1 MFTCS
6 RIVSAEYYIAV
17 EAAAGRDRLG
27 YYDNGTT
34 LGETR
39 ATWWTGGAGDPAG
52 ALAEAGAEV
61 RPNDIRSLTQG
72 VLPAT
77 GERLTQTRNGSQ
89 TAGYDCTF
97 SSPKAVGVLYAAG
110 DDKMRRTL
118 LACQHAAVV
127 RAMDFA
133 AAEGLIETRR
143 GKGGRDRE
151 PVGNVAAALYHHTTT
166 RENDPAI
173 HTHAVLV
180 NACRR
185 LSHHGEP
192 ATTGTIDNKS
202 ILMFQGAMGA
212 VYRTELADQIRKRLG
227 LEIEHKARAFT
238 IAGIDESVC
247 DAFSKR
253 RADIVAALKAAGT
266 TSAADRARAQVV
278 ALATRKRRG
287 DIDLA
292 VIESAWQAQIKEL
305 GWTRGGLVQAAQD
318 AADHA
323 HEQALIENGG
333 EVGTEAMRRAA
344 AAIAVGAAIESLTEH
359 SAVIERR
366 HLLQEAIERTQ
377 GLCDADAALAA
388 VESAIR
394 SGQLIQIGEDEC
406 RPVYSTMAMIEAER
420 QMLKD
425 AIERRGTWH
434 GVTAEAVERA
444 IARRDGITQEQAAA
458 VRHACN
464 ADGVSVVEGSAGAGK
479 SFMLKAVADCFR
491 NAGIETHVIAPSW
504 AATEIVRS
512 ETETAEEMARALQ
525 GFINRVE
532 RGDIVLTAKSA
543 VILDESGMVPTM
555 AMAALLRHA
564 RAGAKVVA
572 SGDSRQLQPVSA
584 GGPVAALAKAT
595 GSQRIRSIRRQA
607 VEWQRAASEDFA
619 KGEAARALDAYDIA
633 GGVAWCEDKTAAMAQ
648 LAAAWRTDVDA
659 NPDASRIVVAE
670 RNIDTRALNMIL
682 RHEWA
687 EAGRLAGP
695 EVVVTAI
702 GRGDGAKADDL
713 ALRVGDRVIFGE
725 SVTVGGV
732 TVNNSEMG
740 TVARI
745 HTNSTEPSQPQIV
758 VNLDKGGELA
768 ARPSEMVGWRAKG
781 AVDAG
786 TPRIAP
792 AYAVTCYAA
801 QGSTASKTYVLEA
814 HGMSQE
820 AAYVSGTRH
829 RLDCRFFVDSGR
841 LAARVE
847 ARRTGDVAGI
857 EATPSEIKAEL
868 ASEWGASRRKK
879 NVSDFTGIERLL
891 AGQAIM
897 VKMDRRPR
905 QTGDDIRRR
914 MTDRQAKAVP
924 YPAPTHPM
932 QMSAADQRDELD
944 RLVKSVDMVDFL
956 RRRGYRPVNPRG
968 MDRQLRYGMEMIDDR
983 GDRVSVKRRHGAADL
998 WCPSNHAEA
1007 GGGTIVQWLQKR
1019 EASGTLGQTR
1029 QVLREIV
1036 GTIPVTASM
1045 SPSSPSPV
1053 QAVGRQ
1059 NRVEDLPPA
1068 DRDAVAAVTRRWAA
1082 MVEGASDRLAAV
1094 RGFTKKTIER
1104 FRAHLRLDRKGRDC
1118 WAHRDDEGRVVG
1130 YEIKG
1135 DRGDGDQRAYSSF
1148 AQGGKRWL
1156 GRFGD
1161 WGQSPE
1167 RIVVAESGAEAM
1179 AFDQHH
1185 GGSARTIYLSTAGQ
1199 PSAEAMAE
1207 MQSLARRWPE
1217 ASWSLAY
1224 NRDVAGSVFCRGV
1237 EVALR
1242 RANPAVRIEDARP
1255 PPSFKDWSDAVVGNQ
1270 KPTDAAAAEE
1280 IAAAAV
1286 WMAPGHQRP
1295 TIDAQ
1300 TWAKLSDR
1308 NRSALQS
1315 CAGRFGI
1322 TLPTAAQAVAA
1333 PLPDTS
1339 PDPTPVP
1346 AATPMPSGRRP
1357 VSPAVAA
1364 HLAQVARNDRH
1375 RSAEE
1380 AVRQEALRSGHPRP

>member
-52 ALAEAGAEV
+52 ALAEAGTEV
-61 RPNDIRSLTQG
+61 RPDDIRKLTQG

-97 SSPKAVGVLYAAG
+97 SSPKAVGVLYAAS
-110 DDKMRRTL
+110 DDDMRRTL

-180 NACRR
+180 NAARR
-185 LSHHGEP
+185 LSRHGEP
-192 ATTGTIDNKS
+192 ATTGTIDNKT

-227 LEIEHKARAFT
+227 LEIERKARAFT

-253 RADIVAALKAAGT
+253 RTDIVAALKAAGT

-305 GWTRGGLVQAAQD
+305 GWTRDGLIQAAQD
-318 AADHA
+318 AAD
-323 HEQALIENGG
+323 QALIENGG
-333 EVGTEAMRRAA
+333 EVETEAMRRAA
-344 AAIAVGAAIESLTEH
+344 TAIAVGAAIESLMEH

-366 HLLQEAIERTQ
+366 YLLQEAIERTQ

-444 IARRDGITQEQAAA
+444 IARRDGITPEQAAA

-648 LAAAWRTDVDA
+648 LAAAWRADVDA

-745 HTNSTEPSQPQIV
+745 HTNSTEPGQPQIV
-758 VNLDKGGELA
+758 INLDKGGELA

-786 TPRIAP
+786 IPRIAP

-847 ARRTGDVAGI
+847 ARRSGDVAGI

-897 VKMDRRPR
+897 VNTDGRPR
-905 QTGDDIRRR
+905 QMGDGIRRR
-914 MTDRQAKAVP
+914 MTDRQTKMAP
-924 YPAPTHPM
+924 YPAPKRPI
-932 QMSAADQRDELD
+932 QMSAADQRDELH
-944 RLVKSVDMVDFL
+944 RLVRSVDMVDFL

-968 MDRQLRYGMEMIDDR
+968 MDRQLSYGLEMIDGR
-983 GDRVSVKRRHGAADL
+983 GDRVSIKRRHGAADV
-998 WCPSNHAEA
+998 WCPASHSEA
-1007 GGGTIVQWLQKR
+1007 GGGTIVQWLQQR
-1019 EASGTLGQTR
+1019 ESSGNIGQTR
-1029 QVLREIV
+1029 QLLREIV

-1053 QAVGRQ
+1053 QAMGRPK
-1059 NRVEDLPPA
+1059 RVEDLAPA
-1068 DRDAVAAVTRRWAA
+1068 ERDAVAAVTRRWAA

-1094 RGFTKKTIER
+1094 RGFTTKTIER
-1104 FRAHLRLDRKGRDC
+1104 FRAHLRLDRLGRDC
-1118 WAHRDDEGRVVG
+1118 WAHRDNEGRVVG

-1135 DRGDGDQRAYSSF
+1135 DRGDGDQRAYSGF

-1167 RIVVAESGAEAM
+1167 RIVVVESGAEAM

-1185 GGSARTIYLSTAGQ
+1185 GGPAGTLYLSTAGQ
-1199 PSAEAMAE
+1199 PSAESMVE

-1217 ASWSLAY
+1217 ASWALAY

-1270 KPTDAAAAEE
+1270 KPADVATVEA
-1280 IAAAAV
+1280 ITAAAV
-1286 WMAPGHQRP
+1286 WMAPCQERP
-1295 TIDAQ
+1295 SIDAQ
-1300 TWAKLSDR
+1300 TWTALSDQ

-1315 CAGRFGI
+1315 CASRFGI
-1322 TLPTAAQAVAA
+1322 TLPEAAQVGAA
-1333 PLPDTS
+1333 PRPG
-1339 PDPTPVP
+1339 TPPEPRPILKKVP
-1346 AATPMPSGRRP
+1346 VPSGRRP
-1357 VSPAVAA
+1357 VSSAVAA
-1364 HLAQVARNDRH
+1364 HLDQVARNDRR

-1380 AVRQEALRSGHPRP
+1380 AARQEALRSGHPRP